1 MSVFTINTDGGA
13 RGNPGPAAIGVV
25 VHQNGKVIHEH
36 KKYIGEQTNNTAEY
50 EALLYS
56 VQWLQSFLSDNPIEH
71 CEFLLDS
78 KLVIEQ
84 TQGHWKV
91 KEAHLQTY
99 VQKIRSLLQTLSCS
113 YSFRYVPRAQN
124 AEADALVNQ
133 ALDAE
138 I

>member
-1 MSVFTINTDGGA
+1 MKLTVNTDGGA

-25 VHQNGKVIHEH
+25 IQQDGEIIHEH
-36 KKYIGEQTNNTAEY
+36 NDYLGEQTNNVAEY

-56 VQWLQSFLSDNPIEH
+56 LGWLNRFCKDTTVDSV
-71 CEFLLDS
+71 EFLLDS

-91 KEAHLQTY
+91 KEAHLQELVGKAKTLLS
-99 VQKIRSLLQTLSCS
+99 SLPCK

-124 AEADALVNQ
+124 AHADKLVNQ
-133 ALDAE
+133 ALDAASE
-138 I
+138 